1 MYDDERLFELNE
13 LYDTFNALKLS
24 ITSKDIL
31 EELDYILEKYSDEY
45 ETLQEKEEQ
54 EYEKERKKEIIDFER
69 SRL

>member
-31 EELDYILEKYSDEY
+31 EELEYILEKYSGEY

-54 EYEKERKKEIIDFER
+54 EYEKEKKQEIIDFER
-69 SRL
+69 GRI